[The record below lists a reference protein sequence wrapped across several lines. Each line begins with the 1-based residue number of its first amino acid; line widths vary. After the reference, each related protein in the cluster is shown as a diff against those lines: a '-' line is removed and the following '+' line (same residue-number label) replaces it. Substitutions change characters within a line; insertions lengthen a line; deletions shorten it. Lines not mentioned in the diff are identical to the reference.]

1 MGFLEK
7 CRHQVPVGIHFSGNA
22 VFLPLSEKVPA
33 IAASGG
39 CDETCYASMVVDN
52 AAAEP
57 VEVWVRIEKDAD
69 GYPKSQDWE
78 DLWAWP
84 LDGGNVRIVSL
95 PFFAKGI
102 AAGDVFTTTQADE
115 GFTMLGSVVDR
126 GGHSTFRIWVSENS
140 STAPD
145 DVMNALVALGATTEL
160 TLDRLIAVDATPTC
174 EPAIWEYL
182 KGGEDRGMWSLQ
194 VGHSAD

>member
-1 MGFLEK
+1 
-7 CRHQVPVGIHFSGNA
+7 
-22 VFLPLSEKVPA
+22 
-33 IAASGG
+33 
-39 CDETCYASMVVDN
+39 MVVDN
-52 AAAEP
+52 AAEP
-57 VEVWVRIEKDAD
+57 VEVWVRIEKDGD

-84 LDGGNVRIVSL
+84 LDFDNVRIVSL

-115 GFTMLGSVVDR
+115 GFTMLGNVVER
-126 GGHSTFRIWVSENS
+126 GGHSTFRIWLIEKAPA
-140 STAPD
+140 TPD
-145 DVMNALVALGATTEL
+145 DAMNALATLGATTEL
-160 TLDRLIAVDATPTC
+160 TLDRLIAVDAPREC

-182 KGGEDRGMWSLQ
+182 KDGEDRGMWSLQ